1 MKGWAFPLG
10 VFESAKVDM
19 LLSKEPALAGGVVKE
34 HEFGIEPLF

>member
-1 MKGWAFPLG
+1 MPHI
-10 VFESAKVDM
+10 S